1 MYNMC
6 ITLDAKRPR
15 RRLEFAA
22 GTIGV
27 VNNVASK
34 YFSLGQ
40 FRRFAAPKTIGR
52 CEKGAA

>member
-1 MYNMC
+1 MC
-6 ITLDAKRPR
+6 ITLDAKCPR
-15 RRLEFAA
+15 RRLQFAA